1 MQTGMGELMGENVE
15 EVANEEEFTQGG
27 VLLGVIVNGG
37 LDNAVTGYLHAA
49 EGLLTALVNAAE
61 GLIEDGV
68 SLEDFV
74 ALLRGGDIS

>member
-1 MQTGMGELMGENVE
+1 MQTGMGELMGDNVE
-15 EVANEEEFTQGG
+15 EVVNEEEFTQGG

-37 LDNAVTGYLHAA
+37 LDNAVAGYLRAA
-49 EGLLTALVNAAE
+49 EGLLTSLVNAAE